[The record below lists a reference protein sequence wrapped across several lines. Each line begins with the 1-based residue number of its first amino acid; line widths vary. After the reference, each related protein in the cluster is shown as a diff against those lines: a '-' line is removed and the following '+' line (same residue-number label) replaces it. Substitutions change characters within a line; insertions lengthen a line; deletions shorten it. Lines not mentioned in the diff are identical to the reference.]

1 LIFLGNFPDDFCKN
15 LPKFPKRLGKKVGA
29 TLHIKTE
36 KIKKTTF
43 CCPELFLI
51 CYNQFNFT
59 IRIKGTIMFGIF
71 DSKSNV
77 AEAKIFFGSTEATK
91 TLKTERKSPY
101 DGTIVSTAP
110 LCDADDT
117 TKALHIAKDASKTA
131 AASPL
136 SQRILWLEDVA
147 RRLMEERENFAM
159 MLSKEVA
166 KPIAFSRIEV
176 ERCAETIKLTA
187 LELANLHGETIPTDI
202 MPSGKKTMAYFK
214 REPVGVVACITPFNF
229 PLNLVAHKIAPA
241 LGAGN
246 TVVLKPTPEAP
257 MTAYML
263 AKLFVESK
271 YAVKDA
277 LSVVYGDAEVGSTLV
292 KSPIPRV
299 ISFTGSVPVG
309 KIIMSQAGIKKVSLE
324 LGGNAATYIDK
335 SADLELAA
343 ARCAYGAFY
352 NSGQVC
358 ISLQRIYVHE
368 EVYKAF
374 AQLLAK
380 ETKKLKVGSPY
391 EEDTFMGPLIDEESR
406 HRAKSW
412 VASAKNEG
420 AKVVAGGEEV
430 EGIFPP
436 TVMADVTDEMKI
448 ICEEVFAPI
457 VSLVAVPDYEIAIKK
472 MNDSPYGLQFS
483 IFTNDLKMTQCF
495 IDDAACGGVVIN
507 DIPTL
512 RFDVQPY
519 GGSKLSGVGREG
531 PRWALEEFTEI
542 KSVVIC

>member
-1 LIFLGNFPDDFCKN
+1 
-15 LPKFPKRLGKKVGA
+15 
-29 TLHIKTE
+29 
-36 KIKKTTF
+36 
-43 CCPELFLI
+43 
-51 CYNQFNFT
+51 
-59 IRIKGTIMFGIF
+59 MFGIF
-71 DSKSNV
+71 DNTSEV
-77 AEAKIFFGSTEATK
+77 AEAKIFFGSTEETK
-91 TLKTERKSPY
+91 EKFQERKSPF
-101 DGTIVSTAP
+101 DGSVVSTAP
-110 LCDADDT
+110 VCDADDT
-117 TKALHIAKDASKTA
+117 VMALHIAKKAAKDAAK
-131 AASPL
+131 SPL

-147 RRLMEERENFAM
+147 KRLDEEKEAFAT
-159 MLSKEVA
+159 MLAREVA

-176 ERCAETIKLTA
+176 ERCVETIRLTA
-187 LELANLHGETIPTDI
+187 MELANLHGETIPTDI
-202 MPSGKKTMAYFK
+202 MPSGKKTLAYFR

-257 MTAYML
+257 MVGYML
-263 AKLFVESK
+263 AKLFVESE

-277 LSVVYGDAEVGSTLV
+277 LSVVYGDAEVGSALV
-292 KSPIPRV
+292 TSDIPRV
-299 ISFTGSVPVG
+299 ISFTGSVPAG
-309 KIIMSQAGIKKVSLE
+309 NIITKQAGIKKVSLE

-335 SADLELAA
+335 SADLALAA
-343 ARCAYGAFY
+343 KRCAFGAFY

-358 ISLQRIYVHE
+358 ISLQRIYVNA
-368 EVYKAF
+368 EVYETF
-374 AQLLAK
+374 AEHIAT
-380 ETKKLKVGSPY
+380 ETKALKVGSPY
-391 EEDTFMGPLIDEESR
+391 DEETFMGPLIDDESR
-406 HRAKSW
+406 NRAKTW

-420 AKVVAGGEEV
+420 AKVIAGGTDV
-430 EGIFPP
+430 DGIFAP

-457 VSLVAVPDYEIAIKK
+457 VSLVSVGSYEEAVTK

-483 IFTNDLKMTQCF
+483 IFTNDLRMTQAF
-495 IDDAACGGVVIN
+495 IDDAECGGVVIN

-531 PRWALEEFTEI
+531 PKWALEEFTEV